1 MESQKIIGIVLLLT
15 GITFFIVALSADFI
29 GLGKNLPLTREYWYP
44 GFGYKQIGGFIVGT
58 IFIIAGFYLQQLAS
72 LLLKITTLEDKIDE
86 NRYLLEQL
94 PQLQKKIDELE
105 SQISQ

>member
-1 MESQKIIGIVLLLT
+1 MESQKIIGIILILT
-15 GITFFIVALSADFI
+15 GITIFIVALSADFI
-29 GLGKNLPLTREYWYP
+29 GLGEKLPLTSDYDYP
-44 GFGYKQIGGFIVGT
+44 GFGYKQISGFIAGT
-58 IFIIAGFYLQQLAS
+58 ILVILGFYLQQLAS
-72 LLLKITTLEDKIDE
+72 LLLKIYTLEGKIDE